1 VNDNLGEKAN
11 PADKEKGSNLILR
24 RLEEELRQKKVD
36 PELLKEMGWTEEDA
50 KKFAERM
57 RAESA
62 KEVDKSDPL
71 NQAKRAGFGQG
82 TDLRKS
88 TGRSAGKGADQLQD
102 LFSGRRTPP
111 PPEVRKRYEAY
122 MKSLSAEGVAPS
134 TSQTPPVAP
143 SAAPASPTNP

>member
-1 VNDNLGEKAN
+1 MNDHLGEKAN
-11 PADKEKGSNLILR
+11 LADQEKGSNLILR

-62 KEVDKSDPL
+62 KVEDKSDPL
-71 NQAKRAGFGQG
+71 NQGKRAGFGQG

-88 TGRSAGKGADQLQD
+88 TGRSAGKGSDQLQD

-122 MKSLSAEGVAPS
+122 MKSLSAEGMTRSPAKTEAEAPS
-134 TSQTPPVAP
+134 VVPAPPNGP
-143 SAAPASPTNP
+143 